1 MNSTNGISPLRIAA
15 RNPTMFAVTV
25 TEPTGAY
32 YTHVFKTPEICI
44 GRGPNNDLVL
54 DDGNVSTSHAR
65 ITMRDGKFIVVD
77 TDSTNGVYVNGRI
90 ASKPVVI
97 AGPNTI
103 HIAIYEL
110 SVSAIRPS

>member
-1 MNSTNGISPLRIAA
+1 
-15 RNPTMFAVTV
+15 MFAVTV

-32 YTHVFKTPEICI
+32 YTHVFTVPEIRI

-54 DDGNVSTSHAR
+54 QDGNVSTQHAM

-90 ASKPVVI
+90 ASTPVVVN
-97 AGPNTI
+97 GPNTI
-103 HIAIYEL
+103 HIAVFEL
-110 SVSAIRPS
+110 SVSIVR